1 MVIYNSISRKKF
13 LTMLGVFPC
22 LWVRE
27 SEDIL
32 NTWSL
37 SFAVAGRPAKEEE
50 GQTSD
55 WDVAILVFKNTW
67 NS

>member
-1 MVIYNSISRKKF
+1 
-13 LTMLGVFPC
+13 MLGVFPC

-27 SEDIL
+27 LEDIL

-50 GQTSD
+50 GRTSD